1 MLLVWEWHLLRIT
14 RSAAANAQQSKACAY
29 SSNDRT
35 RTTAAMAAALGIG
48 RLFNAVR
55 STGCWFNLRCS
66 IGKEFRQ
73 RDKHRRL
80 CVQLC
85 RTRSAPHLLPASRR
99 QQTHAAAAGKRT
111 HATAAGK
118 RTHATAADKRTHSAA
133 AAGIT
138 RTQPPPPPPHVSLP
152 LAPPPFHHKQK
163 NAHVIRWQSVDY
175 VPS

>member
-55 STGCWFNLRCS
+55 RTGCWFNLMCS

-80 CVQLC
+80 CVQHC

-111 HATAAGK
+111 HSAAAGK
-118 RTHATAADKRTHSAA
+118 RTHSAAAAGKRTHSAA

-152 LAPPPFHHKQK
+152 LAPPPFHHNKK
-163 NAHVIRWQSVDY
+163 MRMSSAGRV
-175 VPS
+175 